1 MGAAGQAA
9 RAALPPEGGPAS
21 EPTVPALCLS
31 CHERLALCR
40 GLCRLCYE
48 RLGRAVR
55 EGKTTWVK
63 LEEGGQALP
72 AVPKGSAWSRFN
84 LGPKR

>member
-1 MGAAGQAA
+1 
-9 RAALPPEGGPAS
+9 
-21 EPTVPALCLS
+21 V
-31 CHERLALCR
+31 RLALCR

-55 EGKTTWVK
+55 QGKTTWVK